1 MHHQVVMYL
10 GSMKSTQATRVTLGC
25 ALRNSYTTFLLSKL
39 PTFKETHVKC
49 FRAKMLRHNIK
60 GGNSFLDLADR
71 TVRAPGNLFPNE
83 ENNLTKKNVTYVR
96 HQILTNPGCFQE
108 LPL

>member
-1 MHHQVVMYL
+1 
-10 GSMKSTQATRVTLGC
+10 
-25 ALRNSYTTFLLSKL
+25 
-39 PTFKETHVKC
+39 
-49 FRAKMLRHNIK
+49 MLRHSIK

-71 TVRAPGNLFPNE
+71 TVRVPGNLFPNE
-83 ENNLTKKNVTYVR
+83 ENNLNKKNVTYVR